1 MTSAKLFYIVI
12 IKPLQEKRMSIG
24 IIVEARLKPETL
36 EEAKQFFIDNLPD
49 TRNFDGNQGISM
61 NLDEDDPTLMFL
73 IEKWESKAHY
83 EKYHHW
89 RESNG
94 SLDQIR
100 SFLARKTKRKFH
112 RNNFRIKL

>member
-1 MTSAKLFYIVI
+1 
-12 IKPLQEKRMSIG
+12 MSIG

-36 EEAKQFFIDNLPD
+36 EEAKQFFIDILPD
-49 TRNFDGNQGISM
+49 TRNFEGNEGISM
-61 NLDEDDPTLMFL
+61 NLDEDDNTIMFL

-100 SFLARKTKRKFH
+100 SFLAGKPKR
-112 RNNFRIKL
+112 NFIEIISE

>member
-1 MTSAKLFYIVI
+1 
-12 IKPLQEKRMSIG
+12 MSIG
-24 IIVEARLKPETL
+24 IVVEAKLKADQI

-61 NLDEDDPTLMFL
+61 NVDEDDPTLIFL
-73 IEKWESKAHY
+73 IEKWESKEHY

-89 RESNG
+89 RLENG

-100 SFLARKTKRKFH
+100 SFLDGKPKR
-112 RNNFRIKL
+112 NFLEIISE

>member
-1 MTSAKLFYIVI
+1 
-12 IKPLQEKRMSIG
+12 MSIG
-24 IIVEARLKPETL
+24 IIVEARLKEETL

-61 NLDEDDPTLMFL
+61 NLDEDDSTLMFL
-73 IEKWESKAHY
+73 VEKWESKEHY

-89 RESNG
+89 REGNG

-100 SFLARKTKRKFH
+100 SFLDGKPKR
-112 RNNFRIKL
+112 NFIEIISEG

>member
-1 MTSAKLFYIVI
+1 
-12 IKPLQEKRMSIG
+12 MSIG

-36 EEAKQFFIDNLPD
+36 EEAKQFFIDILPD
-49 TRNFDGNQGISM
+49 TRNFEGNEGISM
-61 NLDEDDPTLMFL
+61 NLDEDDNTIMFL

-100 SFLARKTKRKFH
+100 SFLAGKPKR
-112 RNNFRIKL
+112 NFIEIIFRGVRCAFQGTC